1 MKLSSVDYYL
11 DWPVSIK
18 LKNLREFIITNLE
31 KKGDL
36 IRWSIVDIQDSI
48 DSFGTKKLKNKKNI
62 NFFSYNLYFNS
73 NFVF

>member
-18 LKNLREFIITNLE
+18 LKNLRKFIIANLE

-36 IRWSIVDIQDSI
+36 IRWSIVDIQNSI
-48 DSFGTKKLKNKKNI
+48 DSFGTKKLKIKAV
-62 NFFSYNLYFNS
+62 LAD
-73 NFVF
+73 

>member
-18 LKNLREFIITNLE
+18 LKNLRGFIIANLE

-36 IRWSIVDIQDSI
+36 IRWSIVDIQNSI
-48 DSFGTKKLKNKKNI
+48 DSFGTKKLKIKAVLTN
-62 NFFSYNLYFNS
+62 
-73 NFVF
+73 

>member
-18 LKNLREFIITNLE
+18 LINLREFIITNLE

-36 IRWSIVDIQDSI
+36 IRWSIVDIQNYI
-48 DSFGTKKLKNKKNI
+48 DSFGTKKLKIKAVIAN
-62 NFFSYNLYFNS
+62 
-73 NFVF
+73 

>member
-18 LKNLREFIITNLE
+18 LKNLRKFIIANLG

-36 IRWSIVDIQDSI
+36 IRWSIVDIQNSI
-48 DSFGTKKLKNKKNI
+48 DSFGTKKLKIKAVIAN
-62 NFFSYNLYFNS
+62 
-73 NFVF
+73 

>member
-18 LKNLREFIITNLE
+18 LKNLREFIVINLE

-36 IRWSIVDIQDSI
+36 IRWSIVDIQNSI
-48 DSFGTKKLKNKKNI
+48 DSFGTKKIKIKAVLAN
-62 NFFSYNLYFNS
+62 
-73 NFVF
+73 

>member
-18 LKNLREFIITNLE
+18 LKDLRVFIIANLE

-36 IRWSIVDIQDSI
+36 IRWSIVDIQKSI
-48 DSFGTKKLKNKKNI
+48 DSFGTKKLKIKA
-62 NFFSYNLYFNS
+62 
-73 NFVF
+73 VFAN

>member
-18 LKNLREFIITNLE
+18 SKNLREFIIANLE

-36 IRWSIVDIQDSI
+36 IRWSIVDIENSI
-48 DSFGTKKLKNKKNI
+48 DSFGTKQLKIKAV
-62 NFFSYNLYFNS
+62 LAT
-73 NFVF
+73 

>member
-18 LKNLREFIITNLE
+18 LKNLRVFIIANLE

-36 IRWSIVDIQDSI
+36 IRWSIVDIQNSI
-48 DSFGTKKLKNKKNI
+48 DSFGTKKLKIKAVLVI
-62 NFFSYNLYFNS
+62 
-73 NFVF
+73 

>member
-18 LKNLREFIITNLE
+18 LINLREFINANLE

-36 IRWSIVDIQDSI
+36 IRWSIVDIQNSI
-48 DSFGTKKLKNKKNI
+48 DSLGPKKLKIKAVLANQKI
-62 NFFSYNLYFNS
+62 
-73 NFVF
+73 

>member
-31 KKGDL
+31 KKGEL
-36 IRWSIVDIQDSI
+36 IRWSIVDIQNSI
-48 DSFGTKKLKNKKNI
+48 DSFGTKKLKIKAVLAN
-62 NFFSYNLYFNS
+62 
-73 NFVF
+73 